1 MAATAAAP
9 TTAADTDAATRLLRF
24 ALKQDAIGS
33 GANGIVFLAVAAVF
47 GSMFGLPAAFLVPV
61 GAFLVAFAAALLL
74 LAARQ
79 VVNRAAVVTVMVVNV
94 AWVVAS
100 AEMLIAGWFPLTGLG
115 TAFVIAQ
122 AAVVAGF
129 TGLQF
134 AGLRRVSAVTAR
146 G

>member
-1 MAATAAAP
+1 MAAHATAP
-9 TTAADTDAATRLLRF
+9 TTAADSDTGAKLLRF

-33 GANGIVFLAVAAVF
+33 GANGLVFLAVAAIF

-61 GAFLVAFAAALLL
+61 GAFLVAFAATLLH
-74 LAARQ
+74 LAARP
-79 VVNRAAVVTVMVVNV
+79 VVNRAAVIAVMGVNV
-94 AWVVAS
+94 AWVAAS

-115 TAFVIAQ
+115 TAFVVVQ

-134 AGLRRVSAVTAR
+134 AGLRGA
-146 G
+146 